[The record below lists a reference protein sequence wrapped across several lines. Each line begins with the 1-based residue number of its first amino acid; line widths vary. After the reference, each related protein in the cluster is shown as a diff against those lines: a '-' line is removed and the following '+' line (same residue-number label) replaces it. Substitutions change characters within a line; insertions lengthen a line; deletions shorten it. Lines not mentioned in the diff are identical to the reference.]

1 MRPSSS
7 LEGERALAG
16 RRVFWGDLERG
27 FLRGWRLA
35 RAHPLTV
42 ALVVLLFYG
51 ASLWLSFHIQRQNPR
66 DLATIGAV
74 FVQKGANSSAI
85 ITSDLKLAQ
94 VSPGAGYDGQFN
106 YFIALDPLGSA
117 RYIDNPTLRYE
128 RILYPLAASALA
140 LDDPARVPYTLV
152 IVNWLAMVGGALGL
166 AYWLRR
172 RSLSPWLALI
182 YAFFP
187 GLYSAFRHDLSEPLA
202 FALTIWGVV
211 ALGWAR
217 PRGRFIAAALCFALA
232 ALTREVTLFVSLPY
246 ILRLAWPEIT
256 REGWPAMRAGVYRA
270 AGMLVAVVGPLL
282 ALKAILYD
290 LFGAALQYS
299 GAYLPF
305 RAPFSGIFAYLPHLT
320 DPQYQSQVLYVM
332 IPGAVAAGAALVA
345 LTRSP
350 DGWKPATIA
359 LAFNAL
365 YLCVFLAPESL
376 DFYISAGRIQ
386 SGIVLAAILA
396 LPVFDRLWLSRGWF
410 WFASALWLAP
420 LWFVGLY
427 PVLLGYLAYLGVVP
441 G

>member
-1 MRPSSS
+1 MRPSPS

-16 RRVFWGDLERG
+16 QRAFWGDLERG

-51 ASLWLSFHIQRQNPR
+51 ASIWLSFHIQRQNPR
-66 DLATIGAV
+66 DWATIGAN
-74 FVQKGANSSAI
+74 FVQKGAGSSPI
-85 ITSDLKLAQ
+85 ITRDLQLAHIN
-94 VSPGAGYDGQFN
+94 PGPGYDGQFN

-117 RYIDNPTLRYE
+117 RYIDDPPLRYE

-140 LDDPARVPYTLV
+140 LGDPARVPYTLV

-172 RSLSPWLALI
+172 WSLSPWLALI
-182 YAFFP
+182 YALFP

-202 FALTIWGVV
+202 FAFTIWGIL

-246 ILRLAWPEIT
+246 ILRLVWPEIT

-270 AGMLVAVVGPLL
+270 AGMLATAVGPFLVW
-282 ALKAILYD
+282 KVILYG
-290 LFGAALQYS
+290 LFGAALIDSEQ
-299 GAYLPF
+299 YLPF
-305 RAPFSGIFAYLPHLT
+305 RAPFSGVFAYLPNLT
-320 DPQYQSQVLYVM
+320 DPQYQNQVLYVM
-332 IPGAVAAGAALVA
+332 IPGAVAAVAALVA
-345 LTRSP
+345 LIRSP
-350 DGWKPATIA
+350 DGWKPATVA
-359 LAFNAL
+359 LGFNAL
-365 YLCVFLAPESL
+365 YLCVFLAPQSL
-376 DFYISAGRIQ
+376 DAYISAGRIQ
-386 SGIVLAAILA
+386 SGIVLTAILA
-396 LPVFDRLWLSRGWF
+396 LPVFDRLWLSRDWF

-427 PVLLGYLAYLGVVP
+427 PVLLGYLVYLGVVP
-441 G
+441 S